1 MTSSQGGG
9 GSGGG
14 GGGGG
19 KYGGPTSGYHR
30 SNYNDPRHHS
40 YRHFTS
46 RPNND
51 TSFSSDLEPQQH
63 FNKRAKLHDGGRQ
76 DRLVETT
83 SKSFMNNSSAVST
96 GSTNNIMT
104 EITLTAEPISPQYGG
119 GGLSQYISDIES
131 DDDVDVVAQ
140 MDKQQQQQQNPL
152 QQEQQLV
159 PAPQQQLQQ
168 QSQPLP
174 PQPLPPQPL
183 PPQPLLPPASLPAP
197 QQLVEEKPIK
207 KLMDEE
213 IVEKKEPPPEPVV
226 CRMTKEELLLLMERV
241 DHDIAK
247 VELQVNVLKKKEVQC
262 LCSISAYVILRKD
275 CTVYI
280 HVCMCIYIVWMHL
293 SLLLLCN
300 GVVSFL
306 VMHFCSFEA

>member
-1 MTSSQGGG
+1 M
-9 GSGGG
+9 
-14 GGGGG
+14 
-19 KYGGPTSGYHR
+19 
-30 SNYNDPRHHS
+30 
-40 YRHFTS
+40 
-46 RPNND
+46 
-51 TSFSSDLEPQQH
+51 SFSSDLEPQQH

-83 SKSFMNNSSAVST
+83 SKSFMNNSSVVST

-140 MDKQQQQQQNPL
+140 MDKQQQQQQKPL
-152 QQEQQLV
+152 QQEQQPV

-183 PPQPLLPPASLPAP
+183 LLPAP
-197 QQLVEEKPIK
+197 QQLVEEKSIK

-213 IVEKKEPPPEPVV
+213 IVEKKEPAPEPVV

-247 VELQVNVLKKKEVQC
+247 VELQVNVLKKKEVQ
-262 LCSISAYVILRKD
+262 Y
-275 CTVYI
+275 
-280 HVCMCIYIVWMHL
+280 
-293 SLLLLCN
+293 
-300 GVVSFL
+300 
-306 VMHFCSFEA
+306 

>member
-1 MTSSQGGG
+1 
-9 GSGGG
+9 
-14 GGGGG
+14 
-19 KYGGPTSGYHR
+19 
-30 SNYNDPRHHS
+30 
-40 YRHFTS
+40 
-46 RPNND
+46 
-51 TSFSSDLEPQQH
+51 
-63 FNKRAKLHDGGRQ
+63 
-76 DRLVETT
+76 
-83 SKSFMNNSSAVST
+83 MNNSTAVST
-96 GSTNNIMT
+96 GSANNIMT

-140 MDKQQQQQQNPL
+140 MDKQQQQQKPL
-152 QQEQQLV
+152 QQEQQPV

-183 PPQPLLPPASLPAP
+183 LPPASLQAP
-197 QQLVEEKPIK
+197 QQPVEEKPIK

-213 IVEKKEPPPEPVV
+213 VVEKKEPAPEPVV

-262 LCSISAYVILRKD
+262 LYSYSTYVILGKD
-275 CTVYI
+275 CIVYTCMHVHMYCVDAPIITV
-280 HVCMCIYIVWMHL
+280 
-293 SLLLLCN
+293 
-300 GVVSFL
+300 VV
-306 VMHFCSFEA
+306 